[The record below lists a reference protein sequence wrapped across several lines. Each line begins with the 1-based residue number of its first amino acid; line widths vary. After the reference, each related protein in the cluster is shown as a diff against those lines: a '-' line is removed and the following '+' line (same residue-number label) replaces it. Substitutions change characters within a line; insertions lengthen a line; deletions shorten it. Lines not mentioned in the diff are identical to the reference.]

1 MDGDGFDDGWWEANQ
16 QYLDNI
22 CREAEESS
30 ASRNPSTATPAPAP
44 APDPAATTTQHHAPP
59 SAASCP
65 PPSSAA
71 PLSRVPAASYPP
83 SSFAASAAPLPR
95 VPASPNA
102 FAAPASTLYRPPA
115 APPHA
120 AAISPFAHPSHMPA
134 SAPLHFSPPR
144 ELSQRVPDAG
154 CGGGFSPPR
163 EFSQRPSS
171 SAAAEDTDC
180 QITGAAG
187 PNRPRGAPRER
198 DARPP
203 SQAHGDRVKA
213 VPPRGR
219 LPRAAK
225 EKESKSAEELRREL
239 ERTLKQMND
248 LKNEHIELKK
258 GMKEKDLEIEAKEA
272 EIHNL
277 KKANVDISSKEMD
290 IDQPCHTPANEA
302 LHARGSCW
310 TSTKRISLE
319 ESGHPE
325 LERNKSKDIKT
336 KGVQTDLPLNSGH
349 LERKKVLMNNIS
361 SNLCAIWGRPANSML
376 GRSLISKILASCS
389 EEMLTLFQS
398 ARLPDKCETSTE
410 ASSSMNN
417 AVSEVYDIIVK
428 MNSDTIPIRTLLEA
442 LLNLCV
448 VGNAVVVGRAL
459 RILHS
464 ILQNLLTHGTRSN
477 QRNNVSIE
485 TYVDNN
491 MEMEGNNQEHS
502 SALLNMPDPEEA
514 GLHIGNM
521 LIPSTFWTPFFTG
534 VLQIALKYLEEGIR
548 VDALSIMILIVR
560 TSDSKG
566 EREKFGFISIMESLH
581 QLLQKENALL
591 VKKHS
596 VHLLFLLLNCPVMLK
611 MLCSGGKDGSELMET
626 VGCENEPQQAINS
639 VLKDLSEC
647 LTCEATTSLE
657 LKLCRLVV
665 NLLAYIASSGK
676 LGYEVLLGSVT
687 AHGASFLEL
696 TMEVLASKMECK
708 VDFSTEV
715 HELLNER
722 YLLMR
727 EVLILLNR
735 LASHAMFS
743 KPTLEVLMGSK
754 RCAGLT
760 IDIANRLPQRSKY
773 PLRKLNPQM
782 ANDLADLAQKF
793 RSRVYGFLEE
803 QQHSTAERCDT
814 GALGKPPRVTR

>member
-1 MDGDGFDDGWWEANQ
+1 MDGDGGGDIFDDGWWEANQ
-16 QYLDNI
+16 QSLDNI
-22 CREAEESS
+22 CREAEENS
-30 ASRNPSTATPAPAP
+30 ASRNPSTATPAP
-44 APDPAATTTQHHAPP
+44 DPATATQHHAPP

-71 PLSRVPAASYPP
+71 FAAPLPRVPAASYPP
-83 SSFAASAAPLPR
+83 SSSAASAAPLPR
-95 VPASPNA
+95 VPAAPNA
-102 FAAPASTLYRPPA
+102 FAAPASPFYQPA
-115 APPHA
+115 AA
-120 AAISPFAHPSHMPA
+120 ASPFAHPSHVPA
-134 SAPLHFSPPR
+134 SAPRAPVHFSPPR
-144 ELSQRVPDAG
+144 ELSQRVPDSG

-171 SAAAEDTDC
+171 SAAAGDSDC

-187 PNRPRGAPRER
+187 PDRPRGAPRER
-198 DARPP
+198 DARAPT
-203 SQAHGDRVKA
+203 QAHGERVKA

-248 LKNEHIELKK
+248 LKNEHVELKK

-310 TSTKRISLE
+310 TSTKRVSLE
-319 ESGHPE
+319 ESAHAE

-336 KGVQTDLPLNSGH
+336 KGVQTDLPLSSGH

-417 AVSEVYDIIVK
+417 AISEVYDTIVK
-428 MNSDTIPIRTLLEA
+428 MNSDTIPIQTLLEA

-448 VGNAVVVGRAL
+448 VGNAVVVGRVL

-491 MEMEGNNQEHS
+491 IEMERNNQEHS
-502 SALLNMPDPEEA
+502 SALLNTPDQEED

-521 LIPSTFWTPFFTG
+521 FLPCTFWTPFFTG
-534 VLQIALKYLEEGIR
+534 VLQIALKYSEEGIR

-566 EREKFGFISIMESLH
+566 EREKFGFISVMESLH

-696 TMEVLASKMECK
+696 TMEVLASQMECK

-773 PLRKLNPQM
+773 PLRQLNPQM

-803 QQHSTAERCDT
+803 QQHSTAERCNT
-814 GALGKPPRVTR
+814 GASGKPPRVPR

>member
-1 MDGDGFDDGWWEANQ
+1 MDGFDESWWEENEQ
-16 QYLDNI
+16 DLDNI

-30 ASRNPSTATPAPAP
+30 ASRNPSTATPAT
-44 APDPAATTTQHHAPP
+44 DPAATAQHHAPP
-59 SAASCP
+59 ASCP
-65 PPSSAA
+65 PPSPTA
-71 PLSRVPAASYPP
+71 PLSRVPAVSYPP
-83 SSFAASAAPLPR
+83 SSSAAPLPR
-95 VPASPNA
+95 APAAPNA
-102 FAAPASTLYRPPA
+102 YPLYRAPA
-115 APPHA
+115 APPHVA
-120 AAISPFAHPSHMPA
+120 AASSPFAHPSHVPS

-144 ELSQRVPDAG
+144 ELSQRVPD
-154 CGGGFSPPR
+154 GGGFSPPR

-171 SAAAEDTDC
+171 SSAAAAEDSDC
-180 QITGAAG
+180 QITGVAG
-187 PNRPRGAPRER
+187 PDRPRGAT
-198 DARPP
+198 DARAP
-203 SQAHGDRVKA
+203 SLAHGDRAKT

-248 LKNEHIELKK
+248 LKNERTELKK
-258 GMKEKDLEIEAKEA
+258 GLKERDLEIEAKEA

-277 KKANVDISSKEMD
+277 KKANVGRTSRDISTTGMD
-290 IDQPCHTPANEA
+290 IDQPSHTPASEA
-302 LHARGSCW
+302 LHAGGSCW
-310 TSTKRISLE
+310 TSTKRVTLE
-319 ESGHPE
+319 ESPHAE
-325 LERNKSKDIKT
+325 LDRNKCKDIKT
-336 KGVQTDLPLNSGH
+336 KGVQTDLPVNSGH
-349 LERKKVLMNNIS
+349 LDRKKVLMNNIS

-398 ARLPDKCETSTE
+398 TRLPDKCETSTE

-417 AVSEVYDIIVK
+417 AISEVYDVIVK
-428 MNSDTIPIRTLLEA
+428 MNSDTIPIPTLLEA

-448 VGNAVVVGRAL
+448 VGDAVVVGRAL

-464 ILQNLLTHGTRSN
+464 ILQNLLTHGTRPN
-477 QRNNVSIE
+477 QRDNVSIE
-485 TYVDNN
+485 MYVDNN
-491 MEMEGNNQEHS
+491 MEMERNNQEHS
-502 SALLNMPDPEEA
+502 SALLNVPDPEED

-521 LIPSTFWTPFFTG
+521 FLPSTFWTPFFSG
-534 VLQIALKYLEEGIR
+534 VLQIALKYSEEGIR

-560 TSDSKG
+560 TSDSNG
-566 EREKFGFISIMESLH
+566 EREKFGFISVMESLH

-596 VHLLFLLLNCPVMLK
+596 VHLLFLLLNCPTMLK
-611 MLCSGGKDGSELMET
+611 MLSSGGKDGSELMET

-665 NLLAYIASSGK
+665 NLLAYISSSGK
-676 LGYEVLLGSVT
+676 SGYEVLLGSVT

-696 TMEVLASKMECK
+696 TMEVLASQMDCK
-708 VDFSTEV
+708 VDFAAEV

-727 EVLILLNR
+727 ETLILLNR

-773 PLRKLNPQM
+773 PLRQLSEINPQM
-782 ANDLADLAQKF
+782 ANGLAELAQKF

-803 QQHSTAERCDT
+803 QQHPTADCRDT
-814 GALGKPPRVTR
+814 GASGKPPRVPR

>member
-1 MDGDGFDDGWWEANQ
+1 MLQ
-16 QYLDNI
+16 
-22 CREAEESS
+22 
-30 ASRNPSTATPAPAP
+30 
-44 APDPAATTTQHHAPP
+44 
-59 SAASCP
+59 
-65 PPSSAA
+65 
-71 PLSRVPAASYPP
+71 
-83 SSFAASAAPLPR
+83 
-95 VPASPNA
+95 
-102 FAAPASTLYRPPA
+102 
-115 APPHA
+115 
-120 AAISPFAHPSHMPA
+120 
-134 SAPLHFSPPR
+134 
-144 ELSQRVPDAG
+144 
-154 CGGGFSPPR
+154 
-163 EFSQRPSS
+163 
-171 SAAAEDTDC
+171 
-180 QITGAAG
+180 
-187 PNRPRGAPRER
+187 
-198 DARPP
+198 
-203 SQAHGDRVKA
+203 
-213 VPPRGR
+213 
-219 LPRAAK
+219 
-225 EKESKSAEELRREL
+225 REL

-258 GMKEKDLEIEAKEA
+258 GMTEKDLEIEAKEA

-277 KKANVDISSKEMD
+277 KKANVDISSREMD

-310 TSTKRISLE
+310 TSTKRVCLE
-319 ESGHPE
+319 ESAHPE

-428 MNSDTIPIRTLLEA
+428 MNSDTIPIQTLLEA

-448 VGNAVVVGRAL
+448 VGNAVVVSRAL

-491 MEMEGNNQEHS
+491 MEIERNNQEHS
-502 SALLNMPDPEEA
+502 SALLNTPDPEED

-521 LIPSTFWTPFFTG
+521 FLPSTFWTPFFTG
-534 VLQIALKYLEEGIR
+534 VLQIALKYSEEGIR
-548 VDALSIMILIVR
+548 VDALSIMILTVR

-566 EREKFGFISIMESLH
+566 EREKFGFISVMESLH

-596 VHLLFLLLNCPVMLK
+596 VHLLFLLLNCPAMLK

-665 NLLAYIASSGK
+665 NLLAFIASSGK

-687 AHGASFLEL
+687 AHSFLEL
-696 TMEVLASKMECK
+696 TMEVLASQMECK

-773 PLRKLNPQM
+773 PLRQLNPQM

-814 GALGKPPRVTR
+814 GASGKPPRVPR